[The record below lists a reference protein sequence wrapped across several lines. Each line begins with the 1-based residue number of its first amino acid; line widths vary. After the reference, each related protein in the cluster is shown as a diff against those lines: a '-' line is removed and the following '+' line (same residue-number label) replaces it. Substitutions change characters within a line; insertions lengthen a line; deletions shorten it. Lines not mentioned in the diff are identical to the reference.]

1 MDTNFDLKNISSREI
16 GIVAVTLLSA
26 VCYGFYTFEY
36 KAQDAKLKNIREE
49 LKNVDVLAGSTQ
61 QAIQKIGNLDSVLK
75 ETGTIREG
83 IDALKRETSFVKSRL
98 AETTDVL
105 SEIQKRAEANKV
117 IVKTMRTKETLVT
130 RGKFEFKELVLALV
144 VQSEYESLAKFIVEL
159 ETLPAVLE
167 LTSLETV
174 RKDSILPEVESRMQ
188 IKITAL

>member
-1 MDTNFDLKNISSREI
+1 MDINFDLKNISPREI
-16 GIVAVTLLSA
+16 GMVAVTLLSA
-26 VCYGFYTFEY
+26 LCYGFYTFEY
-36 KAQDAKLKNIREE
+36 KAQDAKLKEIREE

-61 QAIQKIGNLDSVLK
+61 QAIQMIGSLDSVLK
-75 ETGTIREG
+75 ETGAIRED
-83 IDALKRETSFVKSRL
+83 IEVLKRETSFVKSRL

-105 SEIQKRAEANKV
+105 SGIQKRAEMNKV
-117 IVKTMRTKETLVT
+117 VVKTMRAKEASVA

-144 VQSEYESLAKFIVEL
+144 VQSEYESLAKFIADL